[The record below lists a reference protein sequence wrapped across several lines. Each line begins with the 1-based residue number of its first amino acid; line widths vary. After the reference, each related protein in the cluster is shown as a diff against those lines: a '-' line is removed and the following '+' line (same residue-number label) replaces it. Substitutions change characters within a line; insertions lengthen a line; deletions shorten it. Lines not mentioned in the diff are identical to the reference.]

1 MASMAATLARSL
13 GYCIAVAFL
22 LLSTGAASAADKV
35 KVETVLKGLEY
46 PWSLNFAPDGELYV
60 TERPGKMIRV
70 DLAAN
75 KVTPIGGVPK
85 PRVQGEAGLLGMALD
100 PDFADNG
107 TVYICYSTRDA
118 DGSPSNRVSRFDLEA
133 DKLTHE
139 KVLIDGLPGATYHN
153 GCRVIVAPDGKHLFF
168 SMGEAGRAAK
178 AQDLDYLGGK
188 IFRIDLDGTI
198 PEDNPFKGSPVWTIG
213 NRNPQGLRFR
223 PGTDEFWSTEHGPDT
238 QDELNLIV
246 KGGNY
251 GWPKCRG
258 TDACPGLKDYH
269 PAIAEFDHE
278 DTVATSDLIF
288 YSGKLRPDWK
298 GNVLFVSLKTGRLY
312 RIVLDGRKVAKKE
325 ILIDNRYGRL
335 RDIAEGPDGALY
347 ISTDN
352 GDDVILRVTPQ

>member
-1 MASMAATLARSL
+1 MLARLLECFGAAAAS
-13 GYCIAVAFL
+13 VL
-22 LLSTGAASAADKV
+22 LLTAAASAQSQHIEVA
-35 KVETVLKGLEY
+35 TALKGLEY
-46 PWSLNFAPDGELYV
+46 PWSLNFAPDGELYA
-60 TERPGKMIRV
+60 TERPGKMIRI
-70 DLAAN
+70 DLKEN
-75 KVTPIGGVPK
+75 KLYPIGNVPK

-100 PDFADNG
+100 PKFADNG

-118 DGSPSNRVSRFDLEA
+118 NSNPSNRVSKFRLKA
-133 DKLTHE
+133 DRLTDE
-139 KVLIDGLPGATYHN
+139 KVLIDNLPGATYHN
-153 GCRVIVAPDGKHLFF
+153 GCRVIVAPDGRHLVC
-168 SMGEAGRAAK
+168 SVGEAGRASR
-178 AQDLDYLGGK
+178 AQALGYLGGK
-188 IFRIDLDGTI
+188 IFRINLDGTI

-258 TDACPGLKDYH
+258 TDPCPGLKDYH

-278 DTVATSDLIF
+278 DTIAISDLIF

-298 GNVLFVSLKTGRLY
+298 GNILFVSLKAGRLY
-312 RIVLDGRKVAKKE
+312 RIVLDGQKVTKKE
-325 ILIDNRYGRL
+325 ILIDNQYGRL

-352 GDDVILRVTPQ
+352 GDDVILRVTPK

>member
-1 MASMAATLARSL
+1 MAAMLARSL
-13 GYCIAVAFL
+13 GLVGVVVAAM
-22 LLSTGAASAADKV
+22 LSLSAEAAAQSDAV
-35 KVETVLKGLEY
+35 KVETALKGLEF

-75 KVTPIGGVPK
+75 KVFPIGGVPK

-100 PDFADNG
+100 PKFADNG
-107 TVYICYSTRDA
+107 TVYICYSTHDA
-118 DGSPSNRVSRFDLEA
+118 KGNPSNRVSRFQLEA
-133 DKLTHE
+133 DRLTGE
-139 KVLIDGLPGATYHN
+139 KILIDDLPGASYHN
-153 GCRVIVAPDGKHLFF
+153 GCRVIVASDGQHLFF
-168 SMGEAGRAAK
+168 SMGEAGRASQ
-178 AQDLDYLGGK
+178 AQSLDYLGGK
-188 IFRIDLDGTI
+188 IFRIDLDGI
-198 PEDNPFKGSPVWTIG
+198 VPADNPFPGSPIWTYG

-223 PGTDEFWSTEHGPDT
+223 PGTDELWSTEHGPDT

-258 TDACPGLKDYH
+258 TDPCAGLKDYR
-269 PAIAEFDHE
+269 PAVAEYGHG

-288 YSGKLRPDWK
+288 YSGKLKADWK
-298 GNVLFVSLKTGRLY
+298 GDILFVSLKTGRLY
-312 RIVLDGRKVAKKE
+312 RLQLDGRKVAKTE
-325 ILIDNRYGRL
+325 ILIDDQYGRL

-352 GDDVILRVTPQ
+352 GEDVILRVTPR